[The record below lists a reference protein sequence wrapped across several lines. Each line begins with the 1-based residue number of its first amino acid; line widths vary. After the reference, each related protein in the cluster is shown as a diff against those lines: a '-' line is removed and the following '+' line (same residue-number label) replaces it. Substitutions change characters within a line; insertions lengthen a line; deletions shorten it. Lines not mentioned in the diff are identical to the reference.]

1 MPRLTL
7 ADALHNLPYSLAE
20 RDWILEYKF
29 RNWDHS
35 FPVTGLG
42 ASLRGIVVTGS
53 PLCSLFG
60 KCHEGSVFR
69 QTIGLKIY

>member
-42 ASLRGIVVTGS
+42 PHS
-53 PLCSLFG
+53 
-60 KCHEGSVFR
+60 EG
-69 QTIGLKIY
+69 LL

>member
-29 RNWDHS
+29 RNWDLS
-35 FPVTGLG
+35 FPVTGLW
-42 ASLRGIVVTGS
+42 ASLRGIFVTGS
-53 PLCSLFG
+53 PLCSLLG
-60 KCHEGSVFR
+60 NCHEKSVFR
-69 QTIGLKIY
+69 QAIGPKIY